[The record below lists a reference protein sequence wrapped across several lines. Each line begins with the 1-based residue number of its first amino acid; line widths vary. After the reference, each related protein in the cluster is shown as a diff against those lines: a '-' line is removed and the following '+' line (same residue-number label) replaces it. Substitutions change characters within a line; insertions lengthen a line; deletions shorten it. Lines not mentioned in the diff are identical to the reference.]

1 MRRNR
6 LYGRPV
12 KLCLSTGRAL
22 GPKFNYAWLS
32 SPETNLSSY
41 MVSEIR
47 FGTSVTRI
55 GYADNDC
62 GGALKKAP
70 QEALNQTDSHLQIE
84 YAHLHSLKTKIKK
97 DNAFIA
103 EYTFNRSGML
113 LLEEDAFGARKVS
126 TAETLDMLYLDD
138 YKQMREVNLSRI
150 SQAVVHPEAVNYVE
164 EAVAAGPTSYKGR
177 INPRQLFRNRT
188 RDLFLCV
195 FL

>member
-1 MRRNR
+1 MTEGLLTKCLFKKNGQEENATQFVYMGDR
-6 LYGRPV
+6 LNYVIDR
-12 KLCLSTGRAL
+12 TGAWT
-22 GPKFNYAWLS
+22 KFNYAWLS

-70 QEALNQTDSHLQIE
+70 QGGAQSDGQSFARSNTRIYIL
-84 YAHLHSLKTKIKK
+84 LKTKIKK

-113 LLEEDAFGARKVS
+113 LLEEDAFSARVKF
-126 TAETLDMLYLDD
+126 
-138 YKQMREVNLSRI
+138 R
-150 SQAVVHPEAVNYVE
+150 
-164 EAVAAGPTSYKGR
+164 
-177 INPRQLFRNRT
+177 RQRRWICCT
-188 RDLFLCV
+188 
-195 FL
+195 